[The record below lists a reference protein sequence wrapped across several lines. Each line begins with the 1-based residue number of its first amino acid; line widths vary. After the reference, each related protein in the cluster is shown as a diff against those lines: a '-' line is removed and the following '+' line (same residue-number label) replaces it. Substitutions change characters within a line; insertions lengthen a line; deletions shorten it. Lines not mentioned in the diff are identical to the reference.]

1 MRVLT
6 LRVSSLL
13 ILGSVVMLTPAQAD
27 CIDQRLVFQ
36 PSSGKLGFRVE
47 IVPTESGGEGQ
58 QAHIYRP
65 FHSTPETYQIVTE
78 QPSGAGSRYLLVGPA
93 GTLRFDVSAN
103 GTAVVESNREIPS
116 RWQLA
121 ASPDCPR

>member
-1 MRVLT
+1 
-6 LRVSSLL
+6 VS
-13 ILGSVVMLTPAQAD
+13 
-27 CIDQRLVFQ
+27 
-36 PSSGKLGFRVE
+36 SSGKLGFRVE

-58 QAHIYRP
+58 QAHVYRP
-65 FHSTPETYQIVTE
+65 FRSTPDTYQIVNE